1 MTPTNDSAPEI
12 DESTFAGFLARI
24 RAGDA
29 AAAEELVRRYEPALR
44 VIVRAH
50 LGSALRR
57 QLDSMD
63 VCQSVMGTFFARVA
77 LGQYDLQKPD
87 ELLALLAR
95 MTRNKL
101 ASQARYHHRDR
112 RDARRRAGGD
122 ALDAGASAEA
132 PPDRV
137 AAGRELLREL
147 RSRLSDEEREL
158 ADRRADGQEWASIAS
173 AMGGTAE
180 GRRKQLSRAID
191 RVAPDLGLLED
202 DDE

>member
-1 MTPTNDSAPEI
+1 MTD
-12 DESTFAGFLARI
+12 DGQFQQFLARI

-29 AAAEELVRRYEPALR
+29 AAAEELVRRYEPAIR

-63 VCQSVMGTFFARVA
+63 VCQSVMGTFFARAA
-77 LGQYDLQKPD
+77 LGQYDIHKPE

-101 ASQARYHHRDR
+101 ASQARFHHRER
-112 RDARRRAGGD
+112 RDARRVAGGD
-122 ALDAGASAEA
+122 ALDAGASAE
-132 PPDRV
+132 PTPDRV
-137 AAGRELLREL
+137 AEGRELLREL

-158 ADRRADGQEWASIAS
+158 ADRRADGQEWAHIADE
-173 AMGGTAE
+173 MGGSAE
-180 GRRKQLSRAID
+180 GRRKQLARAIN

-202 DDE
+202 GDE